1 MTARLSAGTGF
12 DELTEVRMARV
23 WAGVDAGKAH
33 HHCVVIDGDGK
44 RLLSRRVANDE
55 PELLALIGDVTAL
68 GEATWAID
76 LPDGGAALL
85 IGLLLDAAQEL
96 LYIPGRAVNRAAAGY
111 RGEGKTDAK
120 DAAVIADQARMRRDL
135 QPLRPGDELTAELK
149 LLTARRA
156 DLVADRTRA
165 ISRLRELLTS
175 IFPALERALGELRA
189 AGPLTLLTGFQTPA
203 AIREAG
209 QEDLEAWLR
218 ERKVRNAGKLA
229 AAAAGAAARQ
239 HAVLPAEKLTA
250 QMTAALAG
258 EVISLNERVREL
270 DKLIED
276 RFHRHGLAPVIAS
289 MPGIGPVLGAEF
301 LAATGGDMSFF
312 GTPDRLAGFAG
323 LAPAPR
329 DSGRIRGNLHRPER
343 YHRGL
348 NRVFYHSAMVSIT
361 CSEESRAFY
370 DRKRAEGKKHT
381 QAVLALA
388 RKRVNVLW
396 ALIRDKRTY
405 QARPPRHATA
415 QPAA

>member
-1 MTARLSAGTGF
+1 
-12 DELTEVRMARV
+12 MARV
-23 WAGVDAGKAH
+23 WAGVDAGKTH
-33 HHCVVIDGDGK
+33 HHCVVIDADGRK
-44 RLLSRRVANDE
+44 LLSRRVANDE
-55 PELLALIGDVTAL
+55 PELLGLIGDVTGL
-68 GEATWAID
+68 GEATWAVD

-85 IGLLLDAAQEL
+85 IGLLLDAGQEL

-111 RGEGKTDAK
+111 RGEGKTDAR

-135 QPLRPGDELTAELK
+135 QPLRAGDELTAELK
-149 LLTARRA
+149 LLTARRR

-175 IFPALERALGELRA
+175 IFPALERALGELKT
-189 AGPLTLLTGFQTPA
+189 AGPLTLLTGYQTPA
-203 AIREAG
+203 AIRGTG
-209 QEDLEAWLR
+209 QENLEAWLR

-250 QMTAALAG
+250 QLVAGLAG
-258 EVISLNERVREL
+258 EVIALNEQVREL

-276 RFHRHGLAPVIAS
+276 RFHRHGLAPVIES
-289 MPGIGPVLGAEF
+289 MPGIGPLLGAEF
-301 LAATGGDMSFF
+301 LAATGGDMTAF

-329 DSGRIRGNLHRPER
+329 DSGRIRGNLHRPDR

>member
-1 MTARLSAGTGF
+1 MN
-12 DELTEVRMARV
+12 RV
-23 WAGVDAGKAH
+23 WAGVDAGKTH
-33 HHCVVIDGDGK
+33 HHCVVIDADGK
-44 RLLSRRVANDE
+44 KLLSRRVASDE
-55 PELLALIGDVTAL
+55 PELLGLIGDVTGL
-68 GEATWAID
+68 GEVTWAVD

-85 IGLLLDAAQEL
+85 IGLLLDAGQEL

-156 DLVADRTRA
+156 DLVADRTRLINRA
-165 ISRLRELLTS
+165 RGLLTS
-175 IFPALERALGELRA
+175 IFPALERALDLTA
-189 AGPLTLLTGFQTPA
+189 AGPLVLLTGFQTPA

-209 QEDLEAWLR
+209 GEGLESWLR

-250 QMTAALAG
+250 QLIAAVAG
-258 EVISLNERVREL
+258 EVIALNEQVRDL
-270 DKLIED
+270 DRLIED
-276 RFHRHGLAPVIAS
+276 RFHRHELAPVIES
-289 MPGIGPVLGAEF
+289 MPGIGVLLGAEF
-301 LAATGGDMSFF
+301 LAVTGGDMSFF
-312 GTPDRLAGFAG
+312 GTADRLAGFAG

-329 DSGRIRGNLHRPER
+329 DSGRVRGNLHRPKR
-343 YHRGL
+343 YNRSL
-348 NRVFYHSAMVSIT
+348 NRVFYYSAMISIAT
-361 CSEESRAFY
+361 CEESRRFY

-388 RKRVNVLW
+388 RRRVNVLW

-405 QARPPRHATA
+405 QAAPPRHASA
-415 QPAA
+415 EAA